1 MSRIK
6 SRKGNRADNSWMQL
20 DEQATPFLAPDS
32 GENAMSVATELR
44 DRMVKIEQQVL
55 AQYTAT
61 AAYATLAKQG
71 VEEARSEARADLD
84 RSQSTIIGLLD
95 RLRVEIGNRLD
106 GIDART
112 PGGGGAVPTDA
123 AARLTAMEERMHG
136 VLHALEGC
144 VHENMMLRQQID
156 ELVQRQMHSVG
167 WLVSN
172 GGASE
177 LSLR

>member
-61 AAYATLAKQG
+61 AA
-71 VEEARSEARADLD
+71 
-84 RSQSTIIGLLD
+84 
-95 RLRVEIGNRLD
+95 
-106 GIDART
+106 
-112 PGGGGAVPTDA
+112 
-123 AARLTAMEERMHG
+123 
-136 VLHALEGC
+136 
-144 VHENMMLRQQID
+144 
-156 ELVQRQMHSVG
+156 
-167 WLVSN
+167 
-172 GGASE
+172 
-177 LSLR
+177 